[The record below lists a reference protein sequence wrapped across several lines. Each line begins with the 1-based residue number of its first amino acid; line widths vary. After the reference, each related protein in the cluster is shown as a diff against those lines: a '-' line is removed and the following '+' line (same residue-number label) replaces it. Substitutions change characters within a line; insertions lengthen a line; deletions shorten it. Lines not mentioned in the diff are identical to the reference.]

1 MYVCICIYIC
11 VYINLLT
18 TSEKNWIRYA
28 KAKQQRLLS
37 TDFCTRLEKWTNKK
51 KKDTIIDKYE
61 ISSIEYVCVVAAD
74 PKEYA

>member
-1 MYVCICIYIC
+1 M
-11 VYINLLT
+11 N
-18 TSEKNWIRYA
+18 E
-28 KAKQQRLLS
+28 Q
-37 TDFCTRLEKWTNKK
+37 K